1 MQKALTSPAPVAPP
15 TVRNLAWLV
24 VTAGVIVLDQLTK
37 HWIMT
42 SFRPHESFGLTP
54 FLSLVLAFNPGAAF
68 SFLAGADGWQRWLF
82 TAIAVVASL
91 FMLWLIYRG
100 GSRLFLLGLAL
111 IIGGALGNL
120 WDRLTIGHVV
130 DFILV
135 HYRDNRFPAFN
146 AADSAITV
154 GAIAL
159 IVDAFFTRRRES
171 AADGP
176 RVDA

>member
-1 MQKALTSPAPVAPP
+1 MIQCLVSWSSTMTPAVTTSHARLR
-15 TVRNLAWLV
+15 TV
-24 VTAGVIVLDQLTK
+24 
-37 HWIMT
+37 
-42 SFRPHESFGLTP
+42 
-54 FLSLVLAFNPGAAF
+54 
-68 SFLAGADGWQRWLF
+68 
-82 TAIAVVASL
+82 
-91 FMLWLIYRG
+91 
-100 GSRLFLLGLAL
+100 
-111 IIGGALGNL
+111 GGALGNL